1 MTELISYNWMPTVAD
16 HIIDHS
22 EDFYRSAGV
31 SRLHN
36 VDSMDPAAVE
46 ENDIVFVKT
55 DEIYNGVF
63 QKDVLPQIKN
73 RFTLISGISS
83 YTVGRNGDQSY
94 LDILNNKI
102 LKYWFCTNP
111 PSVYYNDKIIP
122 IPIGFEE
129 KERDGGNQ
137 EVLNNQ
143 QSLKVEWED
152 KVDMLYLPF
161 HTVGTNPERD
171 SFISHLKSLDFVY
184 AEENKLSF
192 ENYLSQVNKFRYT
205 ICLEGAGYDTH
216 RNYEALLVDSIPII
230 TPRMVRLFRYY
241 SLPHFIVNNWF
252 FTSKPELDSKNI
264 SWNNNFLNIEF
275 HKERVLE
282 YAKN

>member
-1 MTELISYNWMPTVAD
+1 MPTVAD

-36 VDSMDPAAVE
+36 VDSMDTSTVK
-46 ENDIVFVKT
+46 ENDIIFVKT

-63 QKDVLPQIKN
+63 QKNFLPHIKN
-73 RFTLISGISS
+73 KFTLISGISS
-83 YTVGRNGDQSY
+83 YTVGRNGDRSY
-94 LDILNNKI
+94 LDILDNEN

-111 PSVYYNDKIIP
+111 PFVNSDKIIP

-137 EVLNNQ
+137 EVLNNHY
-143 QSLKVEWED
+143 LYRVPWEE
-152 KVDMLYLPF
+152 KIDMLYLPF
-161 HTVGTNPERD
+161 HTVGTNSERNN
-171 SFISHLKSLDFVY
+171 FIKHLKSMNFVY
-184 AEENKLSF
+184 CEENKLSF
-192 ENYLSQVNKFRYT
+192 DNYLSQVNKFKYT

-216 RNYEALLVDSIPII
+216 RNYEALLVRSIPVI
-230 TPRMVRLFRYY
+230 TPNMIRLFKYY
-241 SLPHFIVNNWF
+241 SLPHFVVSNWF
-252 FTSKPELDSKNI
+252 TTNKPQLDSENI
-264 SWNNNFLNIEF
+264 SWDDNFFNVDF
-275 HKERVLE
+275 HKKRVLE